1 MNLLSTLTTFAQS
14 PPPAGGAAID
24 QIVIATAG
32 AIVVT
37 GALVALGVGQRT
49 GRWPLLGRIAAFS
62 ERVSGIPGWAAL
74 PSAIISVSL
83 ITALFGMLWDISIHI
98 DEGRDEGPLANPAHY
113 FILAGLF
120 GVFAAGFIAMVLPDG
135 KASPTSVRIYGEWY
149 APLGGILIAA
159 CGAFSLIGFPLDDVW
174 HRLFGQDVTLWGP
187 THLMLIGGAT
197 MTLLG
202 LAVLLAEAT
211 RARESEGKGEERNW
225 ALWVRS
231 VALTG
236 AFLLGLSTFQAEFD
250 FGVPQFR
257 FVFAPMLVA
266 FAAAAGLVAARV
278 WLGRGAAIG
287 AAIFFLALRGI
298 IALIVGE
305 GLDQSTPY
313 FPLYLGSA
321 IVVELVALAV
331 STRNEI
337 RYALAA
343 GIGVGTV
350 GLASEWAW
358 SQVMTPIS
366 WPAELFPEGALL
378 GFAMAIGGSL
388 VGAWIGA
395 RLDADERPRT
405 AGLRRAALVGACGVV
420 LMVAFALYKP
430 ADTGISGTVAIDD
443 AGNGRADVAVTLEPR
458 DAADGAE
465 WLNVTAWQGGG
476 LVVDE
481 LERTGPGEYRT
492 PEPVPVSGDW
502 KTLVRLHDGD
512 SLTALPVYLPEDPAI
527 PAEEVAAT
535 DGASREFVADHE
547 ILQREQ
553 QTAAPALWAIAYGV
567 VLTITAL
574 FLALA
579 IWSVHRIAMASRHEE
594 DEPEPRREPG
604 AGPKPTRHRV
614 PA

>member
-1 MNLLSTLTTFAQS
+1 MNLLTTLAQS
-14 PPPAGGAAID
+14 QPPAGGAAID
-24 QIVIATAG
+24 QIVIATVA
-32 AIVVT
+32 AMVVT
-37 GALVALGVGQRT
+37 GGLLALGYGQRS
-49 GRWPLLGRIAAFS
+49 GRWPLLGRIAAYS

-74 PSAIISVSL
+74 PAAIISGAL
-83 ITALFGMLWDISIHI
+83 IIALFGMLWDISIHI

-120 GVFAAGFIAMVLPDG
+120 GVFAAGFIAMVLPEG
-135 KASPTSVRIYGEWY
+135 KPSPTSVRLYGDWY

-159 CGAFSLIGFPLDDVW
+159 CGAFSLIGFPLDDMW

-211 RARESEGKGEERNW
+211 RTRESEGMGEERNW

-266 FAAAAGLVAARV
+266 FAGAAGLVAARV
-278 WLGRGAAIG
+278 WLGKGAALGAAVFFLVLRGA
-287 AAIFFLALRGI
+287 

-305 GLDQSTPY
+305 GLDQSTPH

-321 IVVELVALAV
+321 IVVELVALV
-331 STRNEI
+331 ISTRNEL
-337 RYALAA
+337 RYAIAA
-343 GIGVGTV
+343 GVGVGTV

-358 SQVMTPIS
+358 SQLMMPIP
-366 WPAELFPEGALL
+366 WPAELLPEGAVL
-378 GFAMAIGGSL
+378 GFAMAIGGAL

-405 AGLRRAALVGACGVV
+405 KALRHAALIGACAVV

-430 ADTGISGTVAIDD
+430 ADTGVSGTVAFEP
-443 AGNGRADVAVTLEPR
+443 AGGGRADVSVTLDPP
-458 DAADGAE
+458 DAADDAE

-476 LVVDE
+476 LVLDDLDE
-481 LERTGPGEYRT
+481 TGPGTYRT
-492 PEPVPVSGDW
+492 TEPVPVAGDW

-527 PAEEVAAT
+527 PAEEVPAA
-535 DGASREFVADHE
+535 DGASRQFIADHE

-553 QTAAPALWAIAYGV
+553 KTAAPALWAIAYGV

-574 FLALA
+574 FLVLA

-594 DEPEPRREPG
+594 SEPRREPG
-604 AGPKPTRHRV
+604 GETPAAKPAAGREV